1 MERLRRGVF
10 RSSSKGMLAALRRLA
25 DIEALGVASLDLSA
39 LPPRRVIGLATHG
52 LAGKTTSLRRMSREH
67 RLAVLV
73 ATISVLRSRA
83 TDDVLELFDLLM
95 TTELLSKA
103 ERESSNEKLRRYPR
117 VARNAGKLAAA
128 VKVLLALDELDP
140 DTGLGVVWD
149 LIENQHTKNE
159 LRAAVATIDE
169 LVPPT
174 DAELTG
180 QRMEELAGRFATVRP
195 FLSLMMDTVAFGA
208 TGDGTAVLAAMK
220 ALARM
225 LVAKSKLP
233 ASYLDARQVNHDLI
247 TGGWQ
252 RLVYPLGRP
261 EVTVDRGAYTLCLLE
276 QFHRH
281 IKHRNIFA
289 TGSSRWRDPRAHLL
303 SGSSWDTARRPGM
316 NALRLPEDPAGLL
329 AEHTETL
336 DVAYREVAAGLGGDA
351 PASVDAEGRL
361 HVAALDAVDDP
372 PSLIDLRRRVAALL
386 PLVELPE
393 LVLEV
398 MSWQPRFGEAFT
410 HPAGHEPRVA
420 DLGLSVAAVLC
431 AHAMNLGF
439 TSVVTPGIEALTRDR
454 IHHVDQ
460 NYVRFDTGVED
471 DPRSH

>member
-1 MERLRRGVF
+1 MKDRSAHSGEGDGGYGRFGALSRVELERYFHLDDEDRRLIALRRRNYSRLGFALQVATARHLGMFLVDPLDVPAELVEYLAQQLGIADASCVKHYTERRETRFEHQREIGRAYGLRPFAAVADELAAWVADQSWMTGDGPKALFEGAAAWLREQQALLPGITTLEKLVSEARRASDQRLWRALTSPVSSQVVVALLGLLDVPDGARRRVSELERLRRGVF

-180 QRMEELAGRFATVRP
+180 QRMEELAGLR
-195 FLSLMMDTVAFGA
+195 
-208 TGDGTAVLAAMK
+208 
-220 ALARM
+220 
-225 LVAKSKLP
+225 
-233 ASYLDARQVNHDLI
+233 
-247 TGGWQ
+247 
-252 RLVYPLGRP
+252 
-261 EVTVDRGAYTLCLLE
+261 
-276 QFHRH
+276 
-281 IKHRNIFA
+281 
-289 TGSSRWRDPRAHLL
+289 
-303 SGSSWDTARRPGM
+303 SGSPG
-316 NALRLPEDPAGLL
+316 
-329 AEHTETL
+329 T
-336 DVAYREVAAGLGGDA
+336 
-351 PASVDAEGRL
+351 
-361 HVAALDAVDDP
+361 
-372 PSLIDLRRRVAALL
+372 
-386 PLVELPE
+386 
-393 LVLEV
+393 
-398 MSWQPRFGEAFT
+398 
-410 HPAGHEPRVA
+410 
-420 DLGLSVAAVLC
+420 
-431 AHAMNLGF
+431 
-439 TSVVTPGIEALTRDR
+439 
-454 IHHVDQ
+454 
-460 NYVRFDTGVED
+460 
-471 DPRSH
+471 